1 MASVIQKLIDQKLID
16 PPPFMS
22 GSIQYETI
30 CGSMSYGVSSDSSD
44 MDIMAF
50 CIPDKGTVFPHLNGE
65 IDGFGTKLPRFEQFQ
80 EHHIQSLDGQ
90 TEYDVT
96 CYNIVKYFQLLMEN
110 NPNIVD
116 SIYTPERC
124 VLHETNKVGRLVRD
138 NRDLFLHKGSWHKFK
153 GYAYAQMRKIRE
165 KTNRQNPKRAESIEK
180 YGYDVKFAYHVVRL
194 INEVEM
200 IMTEHTL
207 DLERGREQLKSI
219 RRGEWPLEKIEA
231 YMLSKEAALESVYLT
246 STLRYSPDEQAIKE
260 LLFHC
265 LEEHYG
271 SLSGLVSVTDRTP
284 ALVKDLEAVL
294 ARYR

>member
-80 EHHIQSLDGQ
+80 EHHIRSLDGQ

-110 NPNIVD
+110 NP
-116 SIYTPERC
+116 T
-124 VLHETNKVGRLVRD
+124 
-138 NRDLFLHKGSWHKFK
+138 
-153 GYAYAQMRKIRE
+153 
-165 KTNRQNPKRAESIEK
+165 
-180 YGYDVKFAYHVVRL
+180 
-194 INEVEM
+194 
-200 IMTEHTL
+200 
-207 DLERGREQLKSI
+207 
-219 RRGEWPLEKIEA
+219 
-231 YMLSKEAALESVYLT
+231 
-246 STLRYSPDEQAIKE
+246 
-260 LLFHC
+260 
-265 LEEHYG
+265 
-271 SLSGLVSVTDRTP
+271 
-284 ALVKDLEAVL
+284 
-294 ARYR
+294 

>member
-80 EHHIQSLDGQ
+80 EHHIRSLDGQ

-124 VLHETNKVGRLVRD
+124 VLQETNKVGRLVRD

-153 GYAYAQMRKIRE
+153 GYAYSQMRKIRE

-231 YMLSKEAALESVYLT
+231 YMLSKEAALESVYLM

-271 SLSGLVSVTDRTP
+271 NLSGLVTVSDRTP